1 MEQPT
6 ERHLNLT
13 ASFGNEDIDL
23 ARSLIGPD
31 AGATGRLR
39 IACAGSLSMLQQEW
53 HGTFGAI
60 WLAVPTYTVPGVPSP
75 HRAGRA

>member
-6 ERHLNLT
+6 ESHLNLT

-31 AGATGRLR
+31 AEVTGRLR

-53 HGTFGAI
+53 RGMFGPI
-60 WLAVPTYTVPGVPSP
+60 WLAVPTYNVPGEPSP